1 MKQNPNLKI
10 VNPSRR
16 SLSPQRPALRFTPT
30 AWAKLLFLRD
40 LGPTEVGGFG
50 LADEHELLLVTDLQ
64 LVKQDCSPITV
75 AFDDLAVAEFFDEQ
89 VDQGLRPAQFARIWI
104 HTHPG
109 DSAQPSNTDEE
120 TFARAFGQTDWAVMF
135 ILAQK
140 GQTYCRLQY
149 HRQPAC
155 ALELAVEVDYR
166 QPFAATDHS
175 GWETEYRE
183 KVNETVL
190 ASLTKRFDGINNK
203 FDCECM
209 ARERA
214 LVPMNG
220 HWDEDLFMELEGYRY
235 DRNDY

>member
-1 MKQNPNLKI
+1 MKQNQNLNTI
-10 VNPSRR
+10 NPSRR
-16 SLSPQRPALRFTPT
+16 SRSPQVPTLRFTPT

-50 LADEHELLLVTDLQ
+50 IADQHDLLRLTDLK

-109 DSAQPSNTDEE
+109 NSAQPSDIDEE

-149 HRQPAC
+149 HRQPEC

-166 QPFAATDHS
+166 QPFAATDHTA
-175 GWETEYRE
+175 WETEYRAN
-183 KVNETVL
+183 VQETVL
-190 ASLTKRFDGINNK
+190 ATLTKRFDGIDK
-203 FDCECM
+203 EFDRECLSH
-209 ARERA
+209 ERA
-214 LVPMNG
+214 LVPLNG
-220 HWDEDLFMELEGYRY
+220 HWDEDLFLEREDHWYDRY
-235 DRNDY
+235 DH